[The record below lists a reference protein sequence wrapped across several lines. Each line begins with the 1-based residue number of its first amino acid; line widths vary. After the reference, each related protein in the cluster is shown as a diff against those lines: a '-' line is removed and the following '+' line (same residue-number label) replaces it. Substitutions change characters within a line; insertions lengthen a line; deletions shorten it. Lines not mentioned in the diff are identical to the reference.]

1 MNVPSWKNVGTKSVF
16 CFFALVFLASSGGH
30 TDHWDGKIY
39 YLISESIVQNGSL
52 ELRRDL
58 PSANLLDFDVDLI
71 IALQYQHQ
79 NPGEVVCLA
88 GWDFDAGT
96 CHPHELQDDWADPA
110 LPDAIYTTAPPLLPL
125 LGAPLYVAEKLAGMP
140 GQLAPLLLNPLILA
154 GTAAVLFRLS
164 DEIFRSKAK
173 AFVLALAF
181 GVCSFAWPY
190 GDTFLLQ
197 PIAGLLLVLAVY
209 LAYTSSRRDGILLP
223 ALAGAAAVGVIFGH
237 SASVIFVPGLV
248 AFFALSNRG
257 RKKLGAFFSGFAAVA
272 AVQLWLN
279 QFRFGDMLD
288 FGYGRHSGLET
299 HVYTDGLLGLIFS
312 PGFGLLVNMPLL
324 ILAPAGAYL
333 LWKKHRALAAL
344 VGYVFAVSL
353 VYFGTLESPVWHG
366 FGGWGPRYLVP
377 IIPVLALTLGFFLD
391 GAAGRLAKASFA
403 ALAAAGFFVNLMGT
417 LVWYQLGYTYGWNS
431 LRADGV
437 PLEMQM
443 DLFQWA
449 PQYAPASLHWS
460 VLTLGY
466 WDLIQPAPGQA
477 YWPACV
483 PDVLLHCSFGLWIVP
498 ALAAVA
504 ATGLWI
510 FTTLWA
516 GGPVRALAEAR
527 ARLLGRGAY
536 EAAAP
541 VQSRRARI
549 GAGLGRN
556 QYLDAGSGPAVNEF
570 YSPVPDPA
578 KIPVEFFDSET
589 TSIDWNE
596 EVQKETL
603 AQLAQFGPAY
613 EPIEKNDMFGW
624 HDAPVYYAMARR
636 FRPSRIIEV
645 GGGHSTKVSAAACRD
660 NGSGGITVVDPFIDD
675 SFRRELPGVEII
687 KKPVQEMPL
696 GFFEGLRENDI
707 LFIDSTHICK
717 TYSDVNYL
725 ILEVLPRLGTGVL
738 VHFHDIHLPRPYPLE
753 WMTKYELF
761 FNEQYMLQAFLY
773 KNADFEIV
781 AALKYMGRKHPD
793 LLRAVHASEPPGGG
807 SFWIRKVQGETPRS
821 GKDLL

>member
-1 MNVPSWKNVGTKSVF
+1 MRVPSWTNVGTKSVF

-39 YLISESIVQNGSL
+39 YMISESIVQNGSL
-52 ELRRDL
+52 EIRRDL
-58 PSANLLDFDVDLI
+58 PSADLLEFDVDLI
-71 IALQYQHQ
+71 IAEQYEHQ
-79 NPGEVVCLA
+79 NPGEAICLA

-96 CHPHELQDDWADPA
+96 CHQHELQDDWADPA
-110 LPDAIYTTAPPLLPL
+110 MLEAIYTTAPPLLPL
-125 LGAPLYVAEKLAGMP
+125 LGAPLYAAERLAGMP

-164 DEIFRSKAK
+164 YELFRSRAK

-209 LAYTSSRRDGILLP
+209 LAYASSGRGGILLP

-248 AFFALSNRG
+248 AFFALSNRD

-288 FGYGRHSGLET
+288 FGYGHHSGLET
-299 HVYTDGLLGLIFS
+299 HAYTDGLLGLIFS

-377 IIPVLALTLGFFLD
+377 IIPVLVLPLGFFLD
-391 GAAGRLAKASFA
+391 KAAGRLAKASFA
-403 ALAAAGFFVNLMGT
+403 ILAAAGFFVNLMGT

-449 PQYAPASLHWS
+449 PQYAPASLHWN

-498 ALAAVA
+498 ALATVA
-504 ATGLWI
+504 AAGFWI
-510 FTTLWA
+510 STTLWA
-516 GGPVRALAEAR
+516 GSPRRALAAAR
-527 ARLLGRGAY
+527 QRLLGRSAY
-536 EAAAP
+536 TAAVL
-541 VQSRRARI
+541 VQSRRART
-549 GAGLGRN
+549 
-556 QYLDAGSGPAVNEF
+556 AGSGRNRYLHAGYGPAVDEF

-578 KIPVEFFDSET
+578 KIPREFFDSET
-589 TSIDWNE
+589 DTIDWNV

-603 AQLAQFGPAY
+603 GQLAQFGPAY

-624 HDAPVYYAMARR
+624 HDAPVYYAMVRR
-636 FRPSRIIEV
+636 FRPSKIIEI
-645 GGGHSTKVSAAACRD
+645 GGGHSTKVSVAACRD
-660 NGSGGITVVDPFIDD
+660 NGSGSITVVDPFIDD
-675 SFRRELPGVEII
+675 RFRRQLPAVEII
-687 KKPVQEMPL
+687 KKPVQEM
-696 GFFEGLRENDI
+696 GTEFFEGLRENDI
-707 LFIDSTHICK
+707 LFIDSTHVCK

-725 ILEVLPRLGTGVL
+725 ILEVLPRLGPGVL
-738 VHFHDIHLPRPYPLE
+738 VHFHDIQLPKPYPLE
-753 WMTKYELF
+753 WMEKYKLF
-761 FNEQYMLQAFLY
+761 FNEQYILQAFLY
-773 KNADFEIV
+773 KNTDFEII
-781 AALKYMGRKHPD
+781 AALKYMGTKHPG

-807 SFWIRKVQGETPRS
+807 SFWIRKVQGEAPRS
-821 GKDLL
+821 GKDPL

>member
-1 MNVPSWKNVGTKSVF
+1 MRVPSWTNVGAKSVF
-16 CFFALVFLASSGGH
+16 CFFALVFLASNGGH

-39 YLISESIVQNGSL
+39 YMISESIVQNGSL

-58 PSANLLDFDVDLI
+58 PSADLLEFDVDLI
-71 IALQYQHQ
+71 IALQHQHQ
-79 NPGEVVCLA
+79 NPGEEVCLA

-96 CHPHELQDDWADPA
+96 CHPHELQDDWADPD

-125 LGAPLYVAEKLAGMP
+125 LGAPLYAAERLVGMP
-140 GQLAPLLLNPLILA
+140 GQLAPFLLNPLILA

-164 DEIFRSKAK
+164 YEIFRSRAK

-209 LAYTSSRRDGILLP
+209 LAYTSSGRGGILLP

-248 AFFALSNRG
+248 AFFALSNRDW
-257 RKKLGAFFSGFAAVA
+257 KKLGAFFSGLAAVA
-272 AVQLWLN
+272 AAQLWLN

-288 FGYGRHSGLET
+288 FGYGHHAGLET
-299 HVYTDGLLGLIFS
+299 HAYTDGLLGLIFS
-312 PGFGLLVNMPLL
+312 PGFGLLANMPLL

-377 IIPVLALTLGFFLD
+377 IIPILVLPLGFFLD
-391 GAAGRLAKASFA
+391 RAAGMFAKASFA

-417 LVWYQLGYTYGWNS
+417 LVWYQIGYTYGWNS

-443 DLFQWA
+443 GLFQWT
-449 PQYAPASLHWS
+449 PQYAPAVLHWN

-504 ATGLWI
+504 AAGFWI
-510 FTTLWA
+510 STTLWA
-516 GGPVRALAEAR
+516 GSPVRALAAAR
-527 ARLLGRGAY
+527 SRLLGRRAY
-536 EAAAP
+536 AAAVL
-541 VQSRRARI
+541 VQSRRART
-549 GAGLGRN
+549 GAGFGK
-556 QYLDAGSGPAVNEF
+556 QYLDAGSGPAVDEF
-570 YSPVPDPA
+570 YSPVPDPS
-578 KIPVEFFDSET
+578 KIPREFFDSET
-589 TSIDWNE
+589 ATIDWNV

-603 AQLAQFGPAY
+603 GQLAQFGAEY
-613 EPIEKNDMFGW
+613 EPIKKNDMFGW
-624 HDAPVYYAMARR
+624 HDAPVYYAMVRR
-636 FRPSRIIEV
+636 FRPSKIIEI

-660 NGSGGITVVDPFIDD
+660 NGSGSITVVDPFIDD
-675 SFRRELPGVEII
+675 SFQRELPGVEII
-687 KKPVQEMPL
+687 KKPVQEM
-696 GFFEGLRENDI
+696 GTEFFEGLRENDV

-725 ILEVLPRLGTGVL
+725 ILEVLPRLGPGVL
-738 VHFHDIHLPRPYPLE
+738 VHFHDIQLPKPYPLE
-753 WMTKYELF
+753 WMEKYKLF
-761 FNEQYMLQAFLY
+761 FNEQYVLQAFLY
-773 KNADFEIV
+773 KNSDFEIV
-781 AALKYMGRKHPD
+781 AALKYMGAKHPD
-793 LLRAVHASEPPGGG
+793 LLRAVHDSEPPGGG
-807 SFWIRKVQGETPRS
+807 SFWIRKVQGEAPRS